1 MRLRY
6 LFILAVMAVMV
17 SGCAEIEPP
26 NPGRLLTKPLGEI
39 PVRVGMT
46 KDEIISQ
53 WGEPDLKDTSSDRE
67 EWVYRGRYS
76 GLPIDRGYLSK
87 TKHLYFDGDYLV
99 GFDDK

>member
-1 MRLRY
+1 MRLSY
-6 LFILAVMAVMV
+6 LVLAVIMVFMV

-26 NPGRLLTKPLGEI
+26 NPTKILQKPLGEI
-39 PVRVGMT
+39 PLRVGMT
-46 KDEIISQ
+46 KAEIISQ
-53 WGEPDLKDTSSDRE
+53 WGEPDLKDDSSDRE